1 VPHKAKWEGKKLRLS
16 QKTCQINTNI
26 FQLSGER
33 LEDLRMKGI
42 LLFSTFLFPG
52 SSHTKFHE

>member
-1 VPHKAKWEGKKLRLS
+1 LKIHHCFGLSGWEGFNNASS
-16 QKTCQINTNI
+16 QKTCQIKTII

-42 LLFSTFLFPG
+42 LLFSPLLAFR
-52 SSHTKFHE
+52 